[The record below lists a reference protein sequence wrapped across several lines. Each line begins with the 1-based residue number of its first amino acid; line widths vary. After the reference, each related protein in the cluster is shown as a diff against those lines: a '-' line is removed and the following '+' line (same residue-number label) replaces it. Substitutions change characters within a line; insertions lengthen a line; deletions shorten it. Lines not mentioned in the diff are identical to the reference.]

1 MDEQSSRHP
10 GERGQVLVLLA
21 GGAITLILVVGLVI
35 DVGIANLSRRDT
47 QNVADITALAG
58 TQVVAESYTTSART
72 QAAVYAAID
81 TTSSANDCTAGAAT
95 PCTWQAW
102 FVGAGASG
110 PTDLAA
116 VANTTAALPAGTL
129 GVRVAVNEVPRTFFI
144 GVIGMTSW
152 DVNSEA
158 TAIASR
164 PGSAPSGQLLPI
176 ALRYDAGGYEAGQ
189 VYDLTDGKDAPGGFG
204 YLSWTGSNSAGALAT
219 SLCTPDNPAFSLPRS
234 FVADPG
240 KTNANDV
247 RACLDD
253 WINTG
258 QTVLIPIYDTVTG
271 TGNNATYHIIGLAAF
286 VLTAAEQPAVDNIR
300 GYFVEVYPY
309 TDVPAGVG
317 SLPPTLNDT
326 SYFLGLVR

>member
-1 MDEQSSRHP
+1 MDEQSSCHP

-21 GGAITLILVVGLVI
+21 GGAITLILIVGLVI

-58 TQVVAESYTTSART
+58 TQVVAENYTTSART

-81 TTSSANDCTAGAAT
+81 STSSANDCTPSAAT

-102 FVGAGASG
+102 FVGASPSG

-116 VANTTAALPAGTL
+116 VANSSAPLPTGTL
-129 GVRVAVNEVPRTFFI
+129 GVRVGVNEQARTFFI

-158 TAIASR
+158 TAIAAR
-164 PGSAPSGQLLPI
+164 PGTAPAGQLLPI

-219 SLCTPDNPAFSLPRS
+219 SLCTPDNPAFTLPSS
-234 FVADPG
+234 FPADPG
-240 KTNANDV
+240 KTNASAV

-253 WINTG
+253 WIETG
-258 QTVLIPIYDTVTG
+258 QTVLIPMYDTVTG
-271 TGNNATYHIIGLAAF
+271 TGNNATYHIVGLAAF
-286 VLTAAEQPAVDNIR
+286 VLTGQEQPAIDNIR